1 MIAIQTKQLIADILE
16 QPNAPGIVKEVSDH
30 LTDERKRR
38 EQFYKDIT
46 DEEKAEFI
54 NGDVIIHSPVVKEH
68 SDVTRNLSRL
78 LSSYVDKYRLGY
90 IGIEKLM
97 ISLTRNDY
105 EPDICFFKTE
115 KSRNFKKGQSLF
127 PAPDLIVEILS
138 KRKNKN
144 DRGIKFQD
152 YQTHQV
158 FEYWLIDPVDEI
170 VEQYRLDSHGE
181 YELILKNTKGD
192 IESKVVDGF
201 KINITS
207 IFKDENNLEELSWVL
222 GDD

>member
-138 KRKNKN
+138 KRTKKN

-152 YQTHQV
+152 YQAHGV
-158 FEYWLIDPVDEI
+158 FEYWLIDPVDEM
-170 VEQYRLDSHGE
+170 VEQYRLDSRRE
-181 YELILKNTKGD
+181 YELILKDRKGV
-192 IESKVVDGF
+192 IECEAVDGF
-201 KINITS
+201 RIDITS
-207 IFKDENNLEELSWVL
+207 IFKDEKNLEELRRVL

>member
-105 EPDICFFKTE
+105 EPDICFSKQKNPETSKRGKAFSPHRILLSKYYRREQRKTTGG
-115 KSRNFKKGQSLF
+115 SNFK
-127 PAPDLIVEILS
+127 I
-138 KRKNKN
+138 
-144 DRGIKFQD
+144 
-152 YQTHQV
+152 T
-158 FEYWLIDPVDEI
+158 
-170 VEQYRLDSHGE
+170 RLTRYS
-181 YELILKNTKGD
+181 
-192 IESKVVDGF
+192 
-201 KINITS
+201 NI
-207 IFKDENNLEELSWVL
+207 
-222 GDD
+222 G